1 MIIKIYMVGF
11 FWPKVMREDHM
22 LNYFQQD
29 GASPH
34 RGNKETDSLI
44 RKIGPQDSRLESMW
58 LFSGAI

>member
-11 FWPKVMREDHM
+11 FWPKVVREDHM

-34 RGNKETDSLI
+34 RGNKVQKQI
-44 RKIGPQDSRLESMW
+44 WRQIH
-58 LFSGAI
+58 